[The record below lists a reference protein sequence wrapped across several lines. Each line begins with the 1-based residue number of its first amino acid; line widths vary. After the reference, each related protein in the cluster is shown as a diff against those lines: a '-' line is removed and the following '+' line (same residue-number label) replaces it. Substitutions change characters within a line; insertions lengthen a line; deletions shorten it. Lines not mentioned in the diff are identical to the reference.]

1 MKTQANR
8 SPYLPP
14 LIVGIAVILFST
26 AGIARMMGW
35 GPNATD
41 DSGDILE
48 LDILPVARAQPVAV
62 RAQTGPGEAAGNAR
76 AKGRCAECGVIVSVR
91 EIDARD
97 EGAGPGATSGAVAG
111 NQDELPVTSRHYA
124 ITVRLADGSSRV
136 INDANPASWRP
147 GERLIVIDGANPS
160 NR

>member
-1 MKTQANR
+1 
-8 SPYLPP
+8 
-14 LIVGIAVILFST
+14 
-26 AGIARMMGW
+26 MMGW
-35 GPNATD
+35 SPNATD
-41 DSGDILE
+41 DSDDILA
-48 LDILPVARAQPVAV
+48 LNILPVASAQPVAV

-91 EIDARD
+91 EIGARD

-111 NQDELPVTSRHYA
+111 NQDELPVTAIRHYA

>member
-1 MKTQANR
+1 MSTQPDK
-8 SPYLPP
+8 SPYLPL
-14 LIVGIAVILFST
+14 LITGIVVILFSS

-35 GPNATD
+35 GPNLTD
-41 DSGDILE
+41 DSGRILA
-48 LDILPVARAQPVAV
+48 LDILPVALAQPVAV
-62 RAQTGPGEAAGNAR
+62 TAQQTAGNAR

-91 EIDARD
+91 EVETRD
-97 EGAGPGATSGAVAG
+97 EGAGPDATFGAPASD
-111 NQDELPVTSRHYA
+111 QDELPATSIRHYE

-147 GERLIVIDGANPS
+147 GERLVVIDGASPS